1 MVART
6 TLTNHFV
13 FRSIAEA
20 YEKLVPYILENGFE
34 QQSERGLTRFL
45 PYTLIEVTNP
55 KIRRVPSKY
64 PLGRKAIEDYIDCF
78 LNGYSNHDF
87 VYTYHDRIV
96 QYGCNDVNQ
105 LEYVIDKLKEN
116 KNTRRAYIS
125 VWNPCQDTRTNEI
138 PCLVGIHFQVINDNL
153 IIQTI
158 MRSQDL
164 LLAFPSNLLAFSRLG
179 EKVANEVGLPFKRLI
194 HYVMNLHIYV
204 ERDKDYVEGWFQ

>member
-20 YEKLVPYILENGFE
+20 YEKLVPYVLENGFE

-45 PYTLIEVTNP
+45 PYTLIEITNP
-55 KIRRVPSKY
+55 KIKRVPSKY

-78 LNGYSNHDF
+78 LNGYSNRDF

-96 QYGCNDVNQ
+96 QCGCNDINQ

-138 PCLVGIHFQVINDNL
+138 PCLVGIHFQIINDNL
-153 IIQTI
+153 IMQTI

-204 ERDKDYVEGWFQ
+204 ERDKDYVEGWFR

>member
-20 YEKLVPYILENGFE
+20 YEKLVPYVLENGFE

-45 PYTLIEVTNP
+45 PYTLIEITNP
-55 KIRRVPSKY
+55 KIKRVPSKY

-96 QYGCNDVNQ
+96 QCGCNDINQ
-105 LEYVIDKLKEN
+105 LEYAINKLKEN

-125 VWNPCQDTRTNEI
+125 VWNPCQDTKTNEI
-138 PCLVGIHFQVINDNL
+138 PCLVGIHFQIINGNL
-153 IIQTI
+153 IMQTI

-179 EKVANEVGLPFKRLI
+179 EKIANEVGLPFKRLI